1 MELLTTVFRQL
12 VSLAVTAL
20 PVMGV
25 VLAVRWLL
33 AKLNAPKKYSLALW
47 WAVWLRLVRWLRFRL
62 GAGRSGLC
70 RASSWN

>member
-20 PVMGV
+20 PVIGV

-47 WAVWLRLVRWLRFRL
+47 WAVWLRLACPVKGRCGP
-62 GAGRSGLC
+62 GAFSTCDPWSG
-70 RASSWN
+70 

>member
-47 WAVWLRLVRWLRFRL
+47 WAVWLRLACPVQGRCGP
-62 GAGRSGLC
+62 GAFSTCGLWSG
-70 RASSWN
+70 

>member
-25 VLAVRWLL
+25 KNGWTMRILSGTQTA
-33 AKLNAPKKYSLALW
+33 S
-47 WAVWLRLVRWLRFRL
+47 
-62 GAGRSGLC
+62 AGLD
-70 RASSWN
+70 